1 MRPPPGPPI
10 GLHLARATKAVSRA
24 FEEALATA
32 GGSSSTWLILISLKS
47 QRFAN
52 QRELAE
58 ALGIEGPTLTHHLN
72 AMETDGLITRERDPD
87 NRRIHRVE
95 LTEDG
100 EAAFIRMRGAAT
112 AFDKRLRKGLTDDEI
127 EGFRGLLDRLHQN
140 VRIEAGGPAQHK

>member
-1 MRPPPGPPI
+1 MRPSPGPPI

-95 LTEDG
+95 LTEHG

-112 AFDKRLRKGLTDDEI
+112 AFDERLRKGLTDDEI

-140 VRIEAGGPAQHK
+140 VRIQAGGAAQRK

>member
-1 MRPPPGPPI
+1 MRAPPGPPI
-10 GLHLARATKAVSRA
+10 GLHLARTTKAVSRA
-24 FEEALATA
+24 FEEALASA

-47 QRFAN
+47 QRFSN

-100 EAAFIRMRGAAT
+100 EAAFMRMRGAAA

-140 VRIEAGGPAQHK
+140 VRIEAGGLAQHK